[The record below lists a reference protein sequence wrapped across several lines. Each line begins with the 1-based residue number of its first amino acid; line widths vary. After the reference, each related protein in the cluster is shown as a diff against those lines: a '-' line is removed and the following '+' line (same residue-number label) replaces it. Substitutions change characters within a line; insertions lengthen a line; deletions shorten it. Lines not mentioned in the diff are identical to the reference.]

1 MLTWKIEDE
10 DFVEENVE
18 MEDVEFVEEEEW
30 LEYDGYSLLQNE
42 ERVTQWM
49 PVRTIQNILFLNQ
62 QLTNFAE

>member
-30 LEYDGYSLLQNE
+30 LLLGSTT
-42 ERVTQWM
+42 VTATSSSKT
-49 PVRTIQNILFLNQ
+49 RKG
-62 QLTNFAE
+62 